1 MRTIPVVI
9 TALVLAAAALPDMA
23 AGASRRVRPV
33 EEIDT
38 VKIRV
43 NRKSVSYHAVT
54 AERPFV
60 FRVNGPT
67 PIRVISRLLYDG
79 LPGDG
84 VRYRL
89 RMEIDGVELR
99 TMGETVDPSPDARL
113 SSGGEVGTLRREIVQ
128 IPAGNHKVRIY
139 PLDEDRRIA
148 LRVFRGDGRPKTTK
162 WVSYTPRSYRKAVR
176 LHARDSEV
184 IYYRIDNKTP
194 VAMTLNGPLR
204 IKIMSRLDFGTERG
218 YSQTYVVKAFVD
230 GEMTE
235 TFSLKSRA
243 SHTSTYPDLPEITPG
258 VAREIFVDVPEGM
271 HEVTLTLDCTTA
283 ECASLRMLIPERAV
297 TNHR

>member
-9 TALVLAAAALPDMA
+9 AVLALAAAALPDTA
-23 AGASRRVRPV
+23 AGASRRIRPV
-33 EEIDT
+33 ERIDS

-43 NRKSVSYHAVT
+43 NRNSVSYHAAT
-54 AERPFV
+54 AEKPFV

-79 LPGDG
+79 FPADG

-89 RMEIDGVELR
+89 RLEIDGVELR

-113 SSGGEVGTLRREIVQ
+113 SRGGAVGTLRREIVQ

-139 PLDEDRRIA
+139 PLDEGRRVA

-162 WVSYTPRSYRKAVR
+162 WVSYTPRSYRKAIR

-194 VAMTLNGPLR
+194 LAMTLRGPLR
-204 IKIMSRLDFGTERG
+204 MKIMSRLDFGTERG
-218 YSQTYVVKAFVD
+218 YSQTYVVKAFID
-230 GEMTE
+230 GELTD

-258 VAREIFVDVPEGM
+258 VAREIFIDIPAGK
-271 HEVTLTLDCTTA
+271 HEVTLSLDCTAA
-283 ECASLRMLIPERAV
+283 ECASFRMLIPERSV
-297 TNHR
+297 TNSH